1 MRVRIALL
9 LLLPGLAWAQVY
21 KCRSADGRLAYSDRA
36 CADGGA
42 AETFQ
47 PPPLNVVEQDE
58 SQRRE
63 AAKYQDQG
71 RRWAADE
78 AREARRRQAQQRRD
92 ERAQARELDKVRS
105 RCHGLELQ
113 QRRLRQSAAAA
124 PARKSLAERL
134 AGVEE
139 KLAAAACHRFQEGA

>member
-1 MRVRIALL
+1 MRTRIALL

-21 KCRSADGRLAYSDRA
+21 KCRNAEGGLVYSDRA

-42 AETFQ
+42 AEAFR

-58 SQRRE
+58 RQRRGVAE
-63 AAKYQDQG
+63 SQARSW
-71 RRWAADE
+71 RRAADE
-78 AREARRRQAQQRRD
+78 AAEDRRRQAQRRRA
-92 ERAQARELDKVRS
+92 EQAQARELDKARR

-113 QRRLRQSAAAA
+113 QRRLRQSLAAT
-124 PARKSLAERL
+124 PARRSLAERL

-139 KLAAAACHRFQEGA
+139 KLAAAACHQFQEGA